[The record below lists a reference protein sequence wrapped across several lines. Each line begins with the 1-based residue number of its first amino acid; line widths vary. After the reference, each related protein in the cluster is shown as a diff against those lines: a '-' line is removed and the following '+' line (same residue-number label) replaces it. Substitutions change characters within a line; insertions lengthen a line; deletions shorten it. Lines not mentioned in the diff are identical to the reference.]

1 MVKKIAQVKGFICK
15 LMLCTVNTQ
24 PQVSFDCRHEEI
36 VTTPPSIIHPAED
49 QPDQTRSADSL
60 SSCCKWLEK
69 IVSKRIH
76 KTSKYDKHTT
86 SEKSVRV
93 SVDKSLGGTKTSRS
107 SVSVSVVNGAGAV
120 DSGSVGGLVEDGGG
134 LVLAVAVPGKGSE
147 LVEEGAAVGD
157 DVGRREGV
165 GEDTGGA
172 GAVDVGAVGASDAA
186 SGGAAVVGD
195 STEAGGDGGTGGGL
209 EELLEL
215 GG

>member
-1 MVKKIAQVKGFICK
+1 MMPSTRNK
-15 LMLCTVNTQ
+15 TQ
-24 PQVSFDCRHEEI
+24 
-36 VTTPPSIIHPAED
+36 IHTA
-49 QPDQTRSADSL
+49 
-60 SSCCKWLEK
+60 
-69 IVSKRIH
+69 
-76 KTSKYDKHTT
+76 

-93 SVDKSLGGTKTSRS
+93 SVDERLSGGETGSSR
-107 SVSVSVVNGAGAV
+107 VAVSVVNSARAV
-120 DSGSVGGLVEDGGG
+120 DARGVGGLVEDGGG
-134 LVLAVAVPGKGSE
+134 LVLAVTVPGEGSE

>member
-1 MVKKIAQVKGFICK
+1 M
-15 LMLCTVNTQ
+15 
-24 PQVSFDCRHEEI
+24 
-36 VTTPPSIIHPAED
+36 
-49 QPDQTRSADSL
+49 DSL
-60 SSCCKWLEK
+60 SSCCRWLEK
-69 IVSKRIH
+69 IVSERIH

-93 SVDKSLGGTKTSRS
+93 SVDKSLGGSKTSRS
-107 SVSVSVVNGAGAV
+107 SVAVSVVNGAGAV

-195 STEAGGDGGTGGGL
+195 STEAGGDGVAGGGGGGL
-209 EELLEL
+209 KELLEL